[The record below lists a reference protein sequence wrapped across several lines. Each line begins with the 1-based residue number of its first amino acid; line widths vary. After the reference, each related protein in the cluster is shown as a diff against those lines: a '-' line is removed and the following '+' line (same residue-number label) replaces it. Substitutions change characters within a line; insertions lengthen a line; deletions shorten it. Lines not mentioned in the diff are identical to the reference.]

1 MSKILIVIILSAV
14 VTVGAAMQSASSSLE
29 GTNPLSNRQG
39 LEPGLAPV
47 PQAQEPRARVLIR
60 KVKVAEA
67 GTQRPYDRREFG
79 QPWTDDSA
87 APWAHNQCGTR
98 DDVLKRDLSGET
110 FRDGHCVVI
119 TGQLDDPYTGHLIV
133 FSKQR
138 AQAVQVDHVT
148 ALHYAWEHGADRWSD
163 EKREE
168 YANDPL
174 VLLAVDGPTNIL
186 KSDHGPSEWLPPNQ
200 KVWCA
205 LAVRQAQVEV
215 KYHLTITKLDKYTML
230 RVCS

>member
-1 MSKILIVIILSAV
+1 MSKILIVVILSAV
-14 VTVGAAMQSASSSLE
+14 VTIGTAVGTSSSSSE

-67 GTQRPYDRREFG
+67 GAQRPYDRGQFG
-79 QPWTDDSA
+79 SPWTDDSS
-87 APWAHNQCGTR
+87 APWSNNGCKTR
-98 DDVLKRDLSGET
+98 DDVLRRDLSGET

-119 TGQLDDPYTGHLIV
+119 TGQLYDPYTGHTIT
-133 FSKQR
+133 FSKVH

-148 ALHYAWEHGADRWSD
+148 ALHSAWEHGADRWSD

-174 VLLAVDGPTNIL
+174 VLLAVDGPANIR
-186 KSDHGPSEWLPPNQ
+186 KSDHGPSEWLPPN
-200 KVWCA
+200 KDVWCA

-215 KYHLTITKLDKYTML
+215 KYHITVTKLDKHTMIE
-230 RVCS
+230 VCS